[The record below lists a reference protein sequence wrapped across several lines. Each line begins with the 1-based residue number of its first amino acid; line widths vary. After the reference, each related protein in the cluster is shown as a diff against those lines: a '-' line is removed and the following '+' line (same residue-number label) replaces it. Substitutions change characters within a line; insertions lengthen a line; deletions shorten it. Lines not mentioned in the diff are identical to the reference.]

1 MKLATCAALKGVLP
15 ESTGSLKTSY
25 FSRESNSR
33 AASPKEARGLYL
45 PLKGWAKKHLSNP
58 NETLTCSKQNWLPG
72 LAANQ
77 LPHQSRRR
85 GLPCAAKGRLYDCRA
100 VGRECNVRR
109 PRQPR
114 PGRFRRLGSRERLGG
129 GVRVQ
134 LSDHWAAKE
143 RVNDRPLH

>member
-1 MKLATCAALKGVLP
+1 MNGHPSLP
-15 ESTGSLKTSY
+15 RGPSTSSAVVTV
-25 FSRESNSR
+25 
-33 AASPKEARGLYL
+33 
-45 PLKGWAKKHLSNP
+45 KGWAKKHLSNP

-100 VGRECNVRR
+100 VGRECDVRR

-114 PGRFRRLGSRERLGG
+114 PGRFRRLGSRVPLGG
-129 GVRVQ
+129 GVLTQ
-134 LSDHWAAKE
+134 LSDRWAALE
-143 RVNDRPLH
+143 RVDDRLLQ